1 MEHLLPRLSVDPRTG
16 SHPSVR
22 FDSRSAV
29 PGPLLQLA
37 DGRQTFIDEVVQRT
51 AADFALKD
59 QKTILAETL
68 FLERARL
75 RRSKGGLMSPFLWQR
90 QMRDRAVIGSL
101 SGALDSG
108 AANPKELTKQLLE
121 HYSSE
126 ICGKFSASVYDF
138 AVTTVPWGFSW
149 LLNTASLQNFTPW
162 GRAESLASRVRVV
175 GEVPMLQKLAKQGTV
190 LLVPTHQSNIDS
202 ILVGWVIHLC
212 SLPPFAYGAGLNL
225 FSNPVLSFL
234 MSRLGAYTVDRQKS
248 SELYKTA
255 LKNYSTTILGR
266 GIHSIFFPGGG
277 RSRSGALESHIK
289 LGLLGTALQAQI
301 ENFQQKKPNPS
312 LFIVPMVTSYHFVF
326 EASSL
331 IEDFLSQVGKHRFR
345 PNDSAEGFPLK
356 ALFKFFWKVFSQR
369 TEVWVRVGKPLDVFG
384 NFVNEDGVSIGPNGT
399 TIDTRSW
406 LTSGGVLQSDPQRDR
421 EYTRVLGDR
430 LVERYHAEN
439 VVLSSHASA
448 FAYIQCLRHQYPH
461 MDLFKMLRLSR
472 QQRAIP
478 MARFLEEA
486 EKLQEILFK
495 SAAAGKL
502 FLSDSLYIRDAAIWT
517 EEGIRQLGMFH
528 ERSVLRVDDSAVT
541 SDDISLAIYY
551 RNRLAGYG
559 FGVIHEQDRKKA
571 FYGETDG
578 QGFLV

>member
-22 FDSRSAV
+22 FDSRGAL
-29 PGPLLQLA
+29 PGPLLQLSE
-37 DGRQTFIDEVVQRT
+37 GRQSFIDEVVSRT
-51 AADFALKD
+51 SAELSHRDHRTL
-59 QKTILAETL
+59 LAETL

-75 RRSKGGLMSPFLWQR
+75 KRAKGGLTSPFLWR
-90 QMRDRAVIGSL
+90 RKSEDRAVISQL
-101 SGALDSG
+101 SSALDHG
-108 AANPKELTKQLLE
+108 LADPKELSKKLLE
-121 HYSSE
+121 HYGNE
-126 ICGKFSASVYDF
+126 ICGNFSSKVYDF

-175 GEVPMLQKLAKQGTV
+175 GEVPLLQKLAKEGTV

-234 MSRLGAYTVDRQKS
+234 MSRLGAYTVDRQKNS
-248 SELYKTA
+248 DLYKAA

-266 GIHSIFFPGGG
+266 GVHSIFFPGGG

-301 ENFQQKKPNPS
+301 ENFRQGKPKPS

-331 IEDFLSQVGKHRFR
+331 IEDFLAQAGKHRFR
-345 PNDSAEGFPLK
+345 PNDSAEAFPLK
-356 ALFKFFWKVFSQR
+356 ALINFFWKVFSQR
-369 TEVWVRVGKPLDVFG
+369 TEVWVRVGRPLDVFG
-384 NFVNEDGVSIGPNGT
+384 NFVNDDGKSIGPNGT
-399 TIDTRSW
+399 TIDPRSW
-406 LTSGGVLQSDPQRDR
+406 VTSQGVLQADHQRDR
-421 EYTRVLGDR
+421 EYTRNLGDR

-439 VVLSSHASA
+439 VVLSSHAAA
-448 FAYIQCLRHQYPH
+448 FTYIQCLRHQYPQ
-461 MDLFKMLRLSR
+461 MDLFKMLRLNP

-478 MARFLEEA
+478 MGRFLEEA
-486 EKLQEILFK
+486 ARLQDTLFR
-495 SAAAGKL
+495 SAIQGNL
-502 FLSDSLYIRDAAIWT
+502 FLSDSLHIRDAKIWT

-528 ERSVLRVDDSAVT
+528 ERSVLKFEDSAVT
-541 SDDISLAIYY
+541 SDDVSLAIYY

-559 FGVIHEQDRKKA
+559 FGVIHERDRKKA
-571 FYGETDG
+571 FYGETDA